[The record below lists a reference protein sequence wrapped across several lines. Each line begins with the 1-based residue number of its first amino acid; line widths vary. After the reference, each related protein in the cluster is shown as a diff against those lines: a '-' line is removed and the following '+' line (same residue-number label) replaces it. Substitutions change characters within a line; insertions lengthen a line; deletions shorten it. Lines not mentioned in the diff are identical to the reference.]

1 MNDFDRFLQL
11 ELRRMLDPV
20 AASPAPRRART
31 MSSESPLLAVVTTP
45 IELMA
50 EALPVVEPV
59 AIPVQPVHL
68 VK

>member
-1 MNDFDRFLQL
+1 MNDFERFLEF

-20 AASPAPRRART
+20 AASAAPRRARR
-31 MSSESPLLAVVTTP
+31 MSSGLPLLAVVTAP